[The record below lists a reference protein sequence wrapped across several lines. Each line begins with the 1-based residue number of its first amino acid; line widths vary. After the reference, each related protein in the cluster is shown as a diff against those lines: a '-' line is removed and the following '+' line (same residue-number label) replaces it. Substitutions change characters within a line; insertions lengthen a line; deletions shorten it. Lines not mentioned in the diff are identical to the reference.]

1 MSGVS
6 GVSGATPPYRV
17 VQWATGNI
25 GTRALRHV
33 IEHPDM
39 KLTGVYVYSP
49 DQPGRDAGELC
60 GLAAVGVQATNNLDD
75 SVGLSAHCVLYM
87 PQATDFDA
95 ACRILESGTNIV
107 TTRGEF
113 HRPASLDPAVRERV
127 EKSCQQG
134 RTSVHSTGSSPG
146 FITEALPIV
155 LPSIQRRLDALT
167 IDEFADLS
175 QRNSPELL
183 FDLMG
188 YGKATDAFD
197 PTRWEFGK
205 HSFGPSRELLA
216 ESLSMPLDSVEA
228 SGEVAVAT
236 RDVKIAAGTVD
247 AGTVAAQR
255 MIVSGMRAGRPVL
268 QMRPTWYCTT
278 DIDPAWDLRPTGW
291 HVSVEGDAPLDIDL
305 LFPVTLDEMGAV
317 TPAYTAN
324 RAVNAVPYVCAAA
337 PGIRTTIDLPQIVAN
352 LG

>member
-1 MSGVS
+1 
-6 GVSGATPPYRV
+6 
-17 VQWATGNI
+17 
-25 GTRALRHV
+25 
-33 IEHPDM
+33 
-39 KLTGVYVYSP
+39 
-49 DQPGRDAGELC
+49 
-60 GLAAVGVQATNNLDD
+60 
-75 SVGLSAHCVLYM
+75 M
-87 PQATDFDA
+87 PQASDFDDV
-95 ACRILESGTNIV
+95 CRILESGTNIV

-113 HRPASLDPAVRERV
+113 HRPGSLDPAVRERV
-127 EKSCQQG
+127 EKSCEKG
-134 RTSVHSTGSSPG
+134 RTSIHSTGSSPG

-155 LPSIQRRLDALT
+155 LTSIQRRLDALT

-175 QRNSPELL
+175 SRNSPELL

-188 YGKATDAFD
+188 YGRGPDTFD
-197 PTRWEFGK
+197 DGRWEFGK
-205 HSFGPSRELLA
+205 HSFGPSLQLLA
-216 ESLSMPLDSVEA
+216 DALSMPLDSVEA

-236 RDVKIAAGTVD
+236 RDVTIAAGTIE

-278 DIDPAWDLRPTGW
+278 EIDPAWDLRPTGW

-305 LFPVTLDEMGAV
+305 LFPVTLKEMGAV
-317 TPAYTAN
+317 TPGYTAN

>member
-1 MSGVS
+1 MSGAS
-6 GVSGATPPYRV
+6 RPYRV

-39 KLTGVYVYSP
+39 ELAGVYVYSS
-49 DQPGRDAGELC
+49 DKAGRDAGELC
-60 GLAAVGVQATNNLDD
+60 GLDAVGTKATNNVDD
-75 SVGLSAHCVLYM
+75 IVGLGADCVLYM
-87 PQATDFDA
+87 PQATDFDDV
-95 ACRILESGTNIV
+95 CRILESGTNIV

-113 HRPASLDPAVRERV
+113 HRPASLDPALHERV

-134 RTSVHSTGSSPG
+134 RSSIHSTGSSPG

-155 LPSIQRRLDALT
+155 LTSIQRRLDALT

-188 YGKATDAFD
+188 YGRDPDTFD
-197 PTRWEFGK
+197 HGRWEFGK
-205 HSFGPSRELLA
+205 HSFGSSLELLA

-228 SGEVAVAT
+228 SGEVAVAR
-236 RDVKIAAGTVD
+236 RDVTIAAGTIH

-255 MIVSGMRAGRPVL
+255 MIVSGMRGGRTAL

-278 DIDPAWDLRPTGW
+278 EIDPAWDLRPTGW
-291 HVSVEGDAPLDIDL
+291 HVSVDGDAPLDIDL

-317 TPAYTAN
+317 TPGYTAN

-337 PGIRTTIDLPQIVAN
+337 PGIRTTMDLPQIIAN
-352 LG
+352 LS

>member
-1 MSGVS
+1 VS
-6 GVSGATPPYRV
+6 GVLPPYRV

-39 KLTGVYVYSP
+39 ELAGVFVYSP
-49 DQPGRDAGELC
+49 DKAGRDAGELC
-60 GLAAVGVQATNNLDD
+60 GLGPVGVKATTHVDD
-75 SVGLSAHCVLYM
+75 IVGLGADCVLYM
-87 PQATDFDA
+87 PQATDFDDV
-95 ACRILESGTNIV
+95 CRVLESGTNIV

-113 HRPASLDPAVRERV
+113 HRPASLDPAVRERI
-127 EKSCQQG
+127 EKSCAQG
-134 RTSVHSTGSSPG
+134 RTSIHSTGSSPG

-155 LPSIQRRLDALT
+155 LTSIQRRLDALT

-188 YGKATDAFD
+188 YGRDPDAFD
-197 PTRWEFGK
+197 HSRWEFGK
-205 HSFGPSRELLA
+205 HSFGPSLELLA

-228 SGEVAVAT
+228 SGEVAVASRT
-236 RDVKIAAGTVD
+236 VEIAAGTIE

-278 DIDPAWDLRPTGW
+278 EIDPAWDLKPTGW
-291 HVSVEGDAPLDIDL
+291 HVAVEGDAPLDIDL
-305 LFPVTLDEMGAV
+305 LFPVTLEEMGAV
-317 TPAYTAN
+317 TPGYTAN
-324 RAVNAVPYVCAAA
+324 RAVNAVPYVCEAP

-352 LG
+352 LGEGG